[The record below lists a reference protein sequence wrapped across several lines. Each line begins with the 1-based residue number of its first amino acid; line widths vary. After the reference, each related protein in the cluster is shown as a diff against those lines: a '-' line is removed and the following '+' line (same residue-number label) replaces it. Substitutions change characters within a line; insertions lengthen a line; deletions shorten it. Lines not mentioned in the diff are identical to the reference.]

1 MAKSTKND
9 VSRQPREAQSRE
21 HSSARKPWAPPSALD
36 APNPPEG
43 YLHRWVRTEVR
54 GYDDRKN
61 MSARLREGWEPV
73 RADEYPDFES
83 PSLDEGRY
91 AGVIGVGGLILCR
104 IPKETVDER
113 SEYFKAKTRDQML
126 SVDNDLMK
134 EEHQAMPINKN
145 RQSRVTFGGTQSK
158 D

>member
-1 MAKSTKND
+1 M
-9 VSRQPREAQSRE
+9 
-21 HSSARKPWAPPSALD
+21 
-36 APNPPEG
+36 
-43 YLHRWVRTEVR
+43 RTEVR

-145 RQSRVTFGGTQSK
+145 RQSRVTFGGTQ
-158 D
+158 